1 MKTKIITAVVVIAV
15 AASGCLGGSSASDD
29 PIEDMQYTFEGNHDY
44 EEIKTAVDGTLRNF
58 GMEATDENRRELGN
72 IAYNVAYDKD
82 WTDSM
87 FVLDCMSVMPNTSEF
102 GGDTPV
108 EKLESAAV
116 FCAK

>member
-1 MKTKIITAVVVIAV
+1 MKRKVGALAFV
-15 AASGCLGGSSASDD
+15 ALIVASGCVGGSSSPD
-29 PIEDMQYTFEGNHDY
+29 PIEDKQYSFEGDHDY
-44 EEIKTAVDGTLRNF
+44 EEIKRTVDRTLRNF

-87 FVLDCMSVMPNTSEF
+87 FVLDCMSLMQPSDFE
-102 GGDTPV
+102 GATPV
-108 EKLESAAV
+108 DKLESAAV

>member
-1 MKTKIITAVVVIAV
+1 MLGLLALV

-29 PIEDMQYTFEGNHDY
+29 PIEDMQVTFEGDHDY
-44 EEIKTAVDGTLRNF
+44 EEIKTTVDRTLRNF
-58 GMEATDENRRELGN
+58 GMEANDENRRELGN

-87 FVLDCMSVMPNTSEF
+87 FVLKCMSGMQPSDF
-102 GGDTPV
+102 AGDTPV
-108 EKLESAAV
+108 DKLESAAV